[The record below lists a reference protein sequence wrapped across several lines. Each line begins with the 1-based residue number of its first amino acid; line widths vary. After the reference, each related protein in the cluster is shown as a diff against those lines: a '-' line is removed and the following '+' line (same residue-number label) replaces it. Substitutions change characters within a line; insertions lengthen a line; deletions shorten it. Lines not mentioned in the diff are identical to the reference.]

1 MRSGRWQR
9 WINSFWLLALS
20 LAFAAST
27 SGKLQ
32 PGAGLLVF
40 LAHPQDHPK
49 SHRPQDDE
57 NDQEEMG
64 LPGILRHWDGFKR
77 RIRTRVLLQIVH
89 VRISTDYTTA

>member
-32 PGAGLLVF
+32 PGAGYLSF
-40 LAHPQDHPK
+40 LPIRKTTPNPTVHKMMKMIRRKWA
-49 SHRPQDDE
+49 S
-57 NDQEEMG
+57 
-64 LPGILRHWDGFKR
+64 LAFCGIG
-77 RIRTRVLLQIVH
+77 
-89 VRISTDYTTA
+89 TDSNGG